1 MLLLKLR
8 WCQKTLPLGLIDDKI
23 TYQKEYIEDLKNSS
37 IEITSPASGSYYE
50 VGEYIE
56 SALAANGD
64 KSKLVVR
71 QSTTTN
77 RQYKLRKYTNGVISN
92 PAEYKENGKIYQEN
106 GTTTIRNLSDSQ
118 YNVELIER

>member
-1 MLLLKLR
+1 MAHD
-8 WCQKTLPLGLIDDKI
+8 CH
-23 TYQKEYIEDLKNSS
+23 
-37 IEITSPASGSYYE
+37 YE

-71 QSTTTN
+71 QSTTN
-77 RQYKLRKYTNGVISN
+77 NKQYKLRKYTNGVISN

-106 GTTTIRNLSDSQ
+106 GTTTIKNLPDSQ
-118 YNVELIER
+118 YSVKLIER

>member
-37 IEITSPASGSYYE
+37 IKITSPSSGSYYE

-71 QSTTTN
+71 QTSTTN
-77 RQYKLRKYTNGVISN
+77 KQYKLRKYINGIISN

-106 GTTTIRNLSDSQ
+106 GTTTIKNLSDSQ

>member
-37 IEITSPASGSYYE
+37 IKITSPSSGSYYE

-71 QSTTTN
+71 QSTTIN
-77 RQYKLRKYTNGVISN
+77 KQYKLRKYTNGVISN
-92 PAEYKENGKIYQEN
+92 PAEYKENGRIYQEA
-106 GTTTIRNLSDSQ
+106 GTTTTKNLPDSQ